1 MNISRYMNTTNIKTT
16 WLCNYYTLCS
26 ENQDRQIFYH
36 GHARFTKEIV
46 IYLLLADCALSEQQR
61 EHTGRQFPE
70 FRGSFITHDALPAS
84 LRGSQ
89 SLKAS
94 ASNRWFHGSLSSL
107 QMSMSPCCRLGYQK
121 TPAPWLIRSGLLN
134 NRALRFSAK
143 HALNLFNHF
152 RTARVWL
159 MY

>member
-1 MNISRYMNTTNIKTT
+1 MNISRYINTTNIKAT

-36 GHARFTKEIV
+36 GHAYFPKEIF
-46 IYLLLADCALSEQQR
+46 IYLLLADCALSDRQS

-70 FRGSFITHDALPAS
+70 FRGSFITRDALPAS

-89 SLKAS
+89 CLKAS
-94 ASNRWFHGSLSSL
+94 TSNRWFHGSLSSL

-121 TPAPWLIRSGLLN
+121 TPAPWLIRSGLLK
-134 NRALRFSAK
+134 NRALRFSGKQASNFLTTFVQR
-143 HALNLFNHF
+143 AFD
-152 RTARVWL
+152 
-159 MY
+159 